1 MPILGASPLGISFF
15 SNRTAGN
22 NFIDE
27 HEPLE
32 ADDAKKIGEALK
44 KDRTKKVV
52 IETIDAGQLQ
62 LGASVSNTTLTN
74 SFRVDAGLNFLTLG
88 DKKTIFTNN
97 PKNPN
102 TFHVFYSRDNDGRDY
117 GGGGGSLIDYIQSSD
132 WDYYNSNYLDE
143 NSSITKIIERLGEAG
158 EGDDAPTRTAGGI
171 KLKAADFAYLKKLGV
186 YPSNRMIVARRF
198 GLGVGDDLVRYQDP
212 PTAVVASWIE
222 DAKEFISISFG
233 ENWEDVTNVNF
244 GTEAGEF
251 GKEYKLGGIGEL
263 IKSGG
268 NLFAAPGFT
277 EYLQYYLFNEAGLVK
292 EENLLLLP
300 QGNPNIIRKAK
311 KRITY
316 GGKSGTTAEDQAFS
330 GLSYDFSII
339 INTEYEIKYID
350 GIDPTLV
357 YFDIISNLLRFG
369 TSEAQF
375 QFDERFSKLARDKIE
390 KFSSGDFTQVMGA
403 VADLLKGMINASKKT
418 TKKLLDSLFG
428 AEEKSTYSTGKTDN
442 FNFTEAI
449 LSSQIKKYRLA
460 FLGLIQA
467 LSGSPSGIYHV
478 TVGNPL
484 RPIFS
489 SGDLLPSQNGGMKI
503 TLGPE
508 LGYNNLPTTI
518 KFECTLKNARPCGL
532 QEIYK
537 KFSPY
542 PVRYSKGKNISTG
555 TSEEMDKR
563 ILPAELITR
572 PRTSVTSGIRNRN
585 LGGLASR
592 FFGR

>member
-1 MPILGASPLGISFF
+1 MPILGASPLGLSFF
-15 SNRTAGN
+15 SNRKDGN
-22 NFIDE
+22 NFINE
-27 HEPLE
+27 HGKLT
-32 ADDAKKIGEALK
+32 ADDAKKIGDALK
-44 KDRTKKVV
+44 EDRTRTVNV
-52 IETIDAGQLQ
+52 EIDPGT
-62 LGASVSNTTLTN
+62 STPTNT
-74 SFRVDAGLNFLTLG
+74 FRVDAGLNFLTLG

-102 TFHVFYSRDNDGRDY
+102 TFHVFYNRDNDGRNY
-117 GGGGGSLIDYIQSSD
+117 GDDGKSLIDYIQSSD
-132 WDYYNSNYLDE
+132 KDYYNSNYLDE
-143 NSSITKIIERLGEAG
+143 NSSITKIIQRLGAAG
-158 EGDDAPTRTAGGI
+158 KPEDAPTRSVGGI
-171 KLKAADFAYLKKLGV
+171 KLEYADFAYLKKLGV

-198 GLGVGDDLVRYQDP
+198 GLGVGDDLVRYKDP

-233 ENWEDVTNVNF
+233 ENWEDVGNVNF
-244 GTEAGEF
+244 GTEGAAIGE
-251 GKEYKLGGIGEL
+251 EYKLGGIGDL

-277 EYLQYYLFNEAGLVK
+277 EYLQYYLFNQAGLTS

-300 QGNPNIIRKAK
+300 AGNPNIIRKAK
-311 KRITY
+311 KRNTY
-316 GGKSGTTAEDQAFS
+316 GGKSGTNAADQAFS
-330 GLSYDFSII
+330 GLSYDFSITI
-339 INTEYEIKYID
+339 DTEYEIKYID
-350 GIDPTLV
+350 GIDPTLI

-369 TSEAQF
+369 TSESQF
-375 QFDERFSKLARDKIE
+375 QFDERFNKAAREKIE
-390 KFSSGDFTQVMGA
+390 KFSSGDFTEVMDA
-403 VADLLKGMINASKKT
+403 VADLLKGMINAAKNT
-418 TKKLLDSLFG
+418 TSTLLDSLFG
-428 AEEKSTYSTGKTDN
+428 LGSPGDYKTEKAGT

-489 SGDLLPSQNGGMKI
+489 SGDLLPHQNSGMKI

-518 KFECTLKNARPCGL
+518 KFGCTLKNARPCGL

-542 PVRYSKGKNISTG
+542 PVRYSGNTTISTG
-555 TSEEMDKR
+555 TSEEMDTRTVKS
-563 ILPAELITR
+563 ETITR
-572 PRTSVTSGIRNRN
+572 PRTPGSGIRNRN

-592 FFGR
+592 IFGR